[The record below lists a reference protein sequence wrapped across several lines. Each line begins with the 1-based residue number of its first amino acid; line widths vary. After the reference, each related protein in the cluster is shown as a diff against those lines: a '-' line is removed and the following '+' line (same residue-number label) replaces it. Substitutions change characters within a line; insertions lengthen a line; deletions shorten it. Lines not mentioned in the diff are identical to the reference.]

1 MEAISQLFPSFS
13 RKMVTLQL
21 ELGKFSM
28 EDLLVMDMIVNFLG
42 VMDVPII
49 MTEVCF
55 I

>member
-28 EDLLVMDMIVNFLG
+28 EGPQVMDMTVSFLG

-49 MTEVCF
+49 MIEVCF
-55 I
+55 L